1 MGPIQDFF
9 TQPLG
14 STILNLLIALLIL
27 IVGYIVA
34 RILGSI
40 TRRLLK
46 RISLDNRLADWL
58 SEPDQKRDFN
68 VENIIAGVVFW
79 LVMLFVL
86 VAFFDR
92 LNLTGISSPISAF
105 LDSVTTEYLPRLLA
119 AGALL
124 FIAWL
129 VAMALRYL
137 VVKGGALLKVDER
150 LSKYAALKE
159 DEQVT
164 FTDSLAKAVYW
175 FTLLLFLPSVLT
187 ALGIQQI
194 AVPIQTVFNQIFD
207 YIPNILAAGVIL
219 LVGWFIARVIRQVV
233 ENLLKAIGTD
243 KAGERAGLSEERSL
257 SEIVG
262 LILYI
267 FVFIVALIAAL
278 EALDI
283 AAITIPTTQM
293 LSTIINVIPNLIGAA
308 LILVLA
314 FYIGRLVANL
324 VRDLLA
330 GIGLDTVPEKLD
342 IKWSSTTSLS
352 QWVGYL
358 ILVAIMLFAT
368 VSATEMLGSDALTEI
383 MNVFIA
389 FFWKVVLA
397 VVIFAIGLYFA
408 NLAYKAVM
416 KTGTNQ
422 ANFIGRMAQIAIVI
436 FAGAISLREIGVAN
450 EIINLAFGITLAALG
465 LAVALAFGLGGK
477 SIAEREVD
485 GFLTMMRTPKD
496 EDK

>member
-9 TQPLG
+9 AQPIG
-14 STILNLLIALLIL
+14 STILNLLVALLIL

-34 RILGSI
+34 RILGSL

-46 RISLDNRLADWL
+46 RTNLDNRLVESL
-58 SEPDQKRDFN
+58 SEPDQKREFN
-68 VENIIAGVVFW
+68 IENIIASAVFW
-79 LVMLFVL
+79 LAMLFVL

-92 LNLTGISSPISAF
+92 LNLTGISTPISSF
-105 LDSVTTEYLPRLLA
+105 LDRVTSEFLPSLLA
-119 AGALL
+119 AGILL

-129 VAMALRYL
+129 VAMALRFL
-137 VVKGGALLKVDER
+137 VVKGGALFKVDER

-159 DEQVT
+159 EEQVT
-164 FTDSLAKAVYW
+164 FTESLAKGVYW

-187 ALGIQQI
+187 ALGIVQV
-194 AVPIQTVFNQIFD
+194 AAPIQLVFNQIFD
-207 YIPNILAAGVIL
+207 YIPNVLAAGVIL
-219 LVGWFIARVIRQVV
+219 LVGWFIAKVVRQIV

-243 KAGERAGLSEERSL
+243 KAGQRAGLSEERSL

-267 FVFIVALIAAL
+267 FIFMVALIAAL

-308 LILVLA
+308 LVLILA
-314 FYIGRLVANL
+314 YYIGRLVANL

-342 IKWSSTTSLS
+342 IKWSSTTTLS
-352 QWVGYL
+352 QWVAYL

-368 VSATEMLGSDALTEI
+368 VSATEMLGSDALTGI

-397 VVIFAIGLYFA
+397 VLIFMVGLYFA
-408 NLAYKAVM
+408 NLAFKAVM
-416 KTGTNQ
+416 KTGMNQ
-422 ANFIGRMAQIAIVI
+422 ANFIGRTAQVAIVV
-436 FAGAISLREIGVAN
+436 FAAAIALREIGVAN
-450 EIINLAFGITLAALG
+450 EIVNLAFGITLAAIG
-465 LAVALAFGLGGK
+465 LSAALSFGLGTQK
-477 SIAEREVD
+477 IAERELD
-485 GFLTMMRTPKD
+485 GFITKMRSPKD
-496 EDK
+496 EG

>member
-9 TQPLG
+9 AQPIG
-14 STILNLLIALLIL
+14 STILNLLVALLIL

-34 RILGSI
+34 RILGSL

-46 RISLDNRLADWL
+46 RTNLDNRLVESL
-58 SEPDQKRDFN
+58 SEPDQKREFN
-68 VENIIAGVVFW
+68 IENIIASAVFW
-79 LVMLFVL
+79 LAMLFVL

-92 LNLTGISSPISAF
+92 LNLTGISTPISSF
-105 LDSVTTEYLPRLLA
+105 LDRVTTEFLPSLLA
-119 AGALL
+119 AGILL

-129 VAMALRYL
+129 VAMALRFL
-137 VVKGGALLKVDER
+137 VVKGGALFKVDER

-159 DEQVT
+159 EEQVT
-164 FTDSLAKAVYW
+164 FTESLAKGVYW

-187 ALGIQQI
+187 ALGIVQV
-194 AVPIQTVFNQIFD
+194 AAPIQLVFNQIFD
-207 YIPNILAAGVIL
+207 YIPNVLAAGVIL
-219 LVGWFIARVIRQVV
+219 LVGWFIAKVVRQIV

-243 KAGERAGLSEERSL
+243 KAGQRAGLSEERSL

-267 FVFIVALIAAL
+267 FIFMVALIAAL

-308 LILVLA
+308 LVLILA
-314 FYIGRLVANL
+314 YYIGRLVANL

-342 IKWSSTTSLS
+342 IKWSSTTTLS
-352 QWVGYL
+352 QWVAYL

-368 VSATEMLGSDALTEI
+368 VSATEMLGSDALTGI

-397 VVIFAIGLYFA
+397 VLIFVVGLYFA

-416 KTGTNQ
+416 KTGMNQ
-422 ANFIGRMAQIAIVI
+422 ANFIGRTAQVAIVV
-436 FAGAISLREIGVAN
+436 FAAAIALREIGVAN
-450 EIINLAFGITLAALG
+450 EIVNLAFGITLAAIG
-465 LAVALAFGLGGK
+465 LAAALSFGLGTQK
-477 SIAEREVD
+477 IAERELD
-485 GFLTMMRTPKD
+485 GFITKMRSPKD
-496 EDK
+496 EG

>member
-1 MGPIQDFF
+1 MDAIQDFF
-9 TQPLG
+9 AQPLG

-46 RISLDNRLADWL
+46 RTNLDNRLAESL
-58 SEPDQKRDFN
+58 SEPDQKREFN
-68 VENIIAGVVFW
+68 IENIIGSAVFW

-92 LNLTGISSPISAF
+92 LNLTGISTPISSF
-105 LDSVTTEYLPRLLA
+105 LDRVTTEFLPNLLA
-119 AGALL
+119 AGILL

-129 VAMALRYL
+129 VAMALRFL
-137 VVKGGALLKVDER
+137 VVKGGALFKVDER

-164 FTDSLAKAVYW
+164 FTESLAKGVYW

-187 ALGIQQI
+187 ALGIQQV
-194 AVPIQTVFNQIFD
+194 AAPIQLVFNQIFD
-207 YIPNILAAGVIL
+207 YIPNVLAAGVIL
-219 LVGWFIARVIRQVV
+219 LVGWFIARVVRQIV

-243 KAGERAGLSEERSL
+243 KAGQRAGLSEDRSL

-262 LILYI
+262 LILY
-267 FVFIVALIAAL
+267 VFIFMVALIAAL

-283 AAITIPTTQM
+283 AAITIPMVQM

-314 FYIGRLVANL
+314 YYIGRMVANL

-342 IKWSSTTSLS
+342 IKWSSTTTLS

-368 VSATEMLGSDALTEI
+368 VSATEMLGSDALTMI

-397 VVIFAIGLYFA
+397 VLIFVVGLYFA

-416 KTGTNQ
+416 KTGMNQ
-422 ANFIGRMAQIAIVI
+422 ANFIGRTAQVAIVV
-436 FAGAISLREIGVAN
+436 FAAAVGLREIGVAN
-450 EIINLAFGITLAALG
+450 EIVNLAFGITLAAIG
-465 LAVALAFGLGGK
+465 LAAALSFGLGTQK
-477 SIAEREVD
+477 IAERELD
-485 GFLTMMRTPKD
+485 GFITKMRTPKD
-496 EDK
+496 ER

>member
-1 MGPIQDFF
+1 MDVIQDFF

-14 STILNLLIALLIL
+14 TLILNLLIALLIL

-34 RILGSI
+34 RILGSL

-46 RISLDNRLADWL
+46 RTNLDNRLADSL
-58 SEPDQKRDFN
+58 SEPDEPRRFN
-68 VENIIAGVVFW
+68 VENVIASVVFW
-79 LVMLFVL
+79 LAMLFVL

-92 LNLTGISSPISAF
+92 LNLTGIADPLSAF
-105 LDSVTTEYLPRLLA
+105 LTRLIAEFLPRLLG
-119 AGALL
+119 AGILL

-129 VAMALRYL
+129 VATALRFL
-137 VVKGGALLKVDER
+137 VRKGGSLFKVDER

-159 DEQVT
+159 EEQVT
-164 FTDSLAKAVYW
+164 FTESLATATYW
-175 FTLLLFLPSVLT
+175 FTLLLFLPSVLA
-187 ALGIQQI
+187 ALGIDAI
-194 AVPIQTVFNQIFD
+194 AVPIQTVFIDIFA
-207 YIPNILAAGVIL
+207 YIPNILGAGLIL
-219 LVGWFIARVIRQVV
+219 LIGWFAARVVRQVV

-243 KAGERAGLSEERSL
+243 TAGQRAGLSEERSL
-257 SEIVG
+257 SELIG

-267 FVFIVALIAAL
+267 FIFLVAFIAAL
-278 EALDI
+278 ETLDI

-308 LILVLA
+308 LVLIIA
-314 FYIGRLVANL
+314 YYIGRLVTNL
-324 VRDLLA
+324 VTDLLS
-330 GIGLDTVPEKLD
+330 GIGLDTVPEKLGLT
-342 IKWSSTTSLS
+342 WSGTTTLS

-368 VSATEMLGSDALTEI
+368 VSATEMLGSDALTGI

-416 KTGTNQ
+416 KAGINQ

-436 FAGAISLREIGVAN
+436 FAAAISLREIGVAN
-450 EIINLAFGITLAALG
+450 EIINLAFGITLAAIG
-465 LAVALAFGLGGK
+465 LAIALAFGLGTQK
-477 SIAEREVD
+477 IAERELD
-485 GFLTMMRTPKD
+485 GFLTKMRTPKD
-496 EDK
+496 EN